1 MIKKEIFMNLTYEE
15 KKQALIDIFG
25 QIKDEEIDFDDV
37 IFLLNASSKIKDDT
51 LNQIYNNL
59 FDLLQNAKNISQK
72 IYLGK
77 LKNIEKKIQEDVEKD
92 SKEAD
97 SLLNNI

>member
-1 MIKKEIFMNLTYEE
+1 MNLTYEE

>member
-92 SKEAD
+92 STEAD